1 MDTFASQD
9 IIRFL
14 DKKKFVYIWGTKLPH
29 WFQENKAVFIT
40 FRLADSLP
48 QTKINELLDMKMKM
62 LGNNS
67 NDDNT
72 LYNEEVVKRMEEWI
86 DAGYGNCILK
96 NPDIRR
102 IVAESI
108 HFFDGKHYA
117 LHSYVI
123 MPNHVHILLS
133 PLGGT
138 PVLDYVGEI
147 KRFTS
152 VRINKMLGKVGKV
165 WQKGIFDRLV
175 RDSIEFERYW
185 NYIVENP
192 RYLSVDFYTLYT
204 KNSML

>member
-48 QTKINELLDMKMKM
+48 QTKINELLDMKIKM
-62 LGNNS
+62 LGNTS
-67 NDDNT
+67 NNDNT
-72 LYNEEVVKRMEEWI
+72 QYNEEVMKRMEEWI
-86 DAGYGNCILK
+86 DAGYGSCILK
-96 NPDIRR
+96 NPDIRK

-108 HFFDGKHYA
+108 HFFDGKHYV

-133 PLGGT
+133 PLGDT

-152 VRINKMLGKVGKV
+152 VRINKKLGKVGKV

-175 RDSIEFERYW
+175 RDSIDFERYW

-192 RYLSVDFYTLYT
+192 RYLSPDSYTLYT
-204 KNSML
+204 KTA